1 VELDVIDVTTVIGGS
16 SRGCSASCAVQ
27 RARLSRARE
36 YALEARPGCRALS
49 LGYYCTNIRLTREN
63 PMNLLVIIIA
73 IVAVILLITGGVTSS
88 LNFLIWVGLAL
99 LIIALIVFLLR
110 FITGKKSV

>member
-1 VELDVIDVTTVIGGS
+1 
-16 SRGCSASCAVQ
+16 
-27 RARLSRARE
+27 
-36 YALEARPGCRALS
+36 
-49 LGYYCTNIRLTREN
+49 
-63 PMNLLVIIIA
+63 MNLLVIIIA

-99 LIIALIVFLLR
+99 LIIVLIVFLLR